1 MGLHRQD
8 FARPI
13 GDITATGADP
23 SVSPDLA
30 RAIQFV
36 RRIGIPVHVLPAVT
50 TGFLPHVAI
59 VSGEL
64 NVGHACQA
72 SDLLHEAGHLAL
84 IPGRFRRDMNGD
96 LSDGFTAM
104 FKALDSLALPP
115 DEPLNRA
122 ALQCSD
128 PEATAWAWAAGTA
141 LGLPP
146 ETIITDDAYD
156 GEGAS
161 IRQMLSMRLY
171 LGIHGLIHAGLC
183 LSPRN
188 PGGFPALTRWLQD
201 W

>member
-1 MGLHRQD
+1 M
-8 FARPI
+8 
-13 GDITATGADP
+13 
-23 SVSPDLA
+23 
-30 RAIQFV
+30 
-36 RRIGIPVHVLPAVT
+36 
-50 TGFLPHVAI
+50 
-59 VSGEL
+59 
-64 NVGHACQA
+64 

-84 IPGRFRRDMNGD
+84 IPGRFRPGMNGD
-96 LSDGFTAM
+96 LSDGFTVM
-104 FKALDSLALPP
+104 FKALDALDLPP
-115 DEPLNRA
+115 DDPLSRA

-146 ETIITDDAYD
+146 ETIITDDQYD

-183 LSPRN
+183 LPPRN